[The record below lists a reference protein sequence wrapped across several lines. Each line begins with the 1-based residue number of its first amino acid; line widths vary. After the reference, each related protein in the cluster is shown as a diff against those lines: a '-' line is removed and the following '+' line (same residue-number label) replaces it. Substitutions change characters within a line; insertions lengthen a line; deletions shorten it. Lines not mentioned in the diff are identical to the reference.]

1 MTVSYVQFITEYPEF
16 SEIAEDMVT
25 PRLSA
30 FDAHYNGFGSFHD
43 MAIYAVTALDLSQ
56 AVFGMRMSDESTE
69 QDRYLKRWNRML
81 ALCYRR
87 GQISGGGLT

>member
-16 SEIAEDMVT
+16 SEIDQDMID

-30 FDAHYNGFGSFHD
+30 FDAHYDGFGDFHD
-43 MAIYAVTALDLSQ
+43 MAVYAVTALDLSQ
-56 AVFGMRMSDESTE
+56 AVFGMQMADQSTE
-69 QDRYLKRWNRML
+69 RNKYQERWDRIL